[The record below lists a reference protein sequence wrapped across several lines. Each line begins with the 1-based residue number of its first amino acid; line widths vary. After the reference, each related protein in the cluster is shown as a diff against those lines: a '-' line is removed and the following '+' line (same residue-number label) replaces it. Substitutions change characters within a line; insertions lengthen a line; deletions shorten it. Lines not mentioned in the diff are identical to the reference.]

1 LITLSLSHLLYS
13 KKNKEVIMDF
23 DLTEEQKLLHSTLRD
38 FTQKEIAPVA
48 AQIYKDNEFPAET
61 VKKMADLGLF
71 GLIIPEKYGGS
82 GKGVLDL
89 CLAVEELACASAAVD
104 NYLRVSLSLAMV
116 PIIQF
121 GTEEQKRKYLPVHAA
136 GAKMACFALTE
147 AGAGSDPS
155 SLETT
160 AARKNDGYVLNGT
173 KCFTSIGEHS
183 GIVVVFATVD
193 KSLKG
198 RGITAFIVDKETP
211 GCKVGRR
218 EEKLGLHG
226 FISAELNFEDCF
238 VPTENRLGEEG
249 QGFKIA
255 LEALDA
261 SRVTVGAEAVG
272 ISRAAYEAALA
283 YAKERKQFGRPIA
296 DFQAIQWM
304 LADMATQIDAAR
316 LLTWRAARLHDDG
329 RPYVKEAAMA
339 KLFASEACGSIT
351 SKALQ
356 IHGGYGYTKDFPLER
371 YFRDAKITEIYE
383 GTSEIMRLTI
393 ARSLL
398 REG

>member
-1 LITLSLSHLLYS
+1 
-13 KKNKEVIMDF
+13 MDF
-23 DLTEEQKLLHSTLRD
+23 ELTEDQKLLHSTIRD
-38 FTQKEIAPVA
+38 FARKEIVPVA
-48 AQIYKDNEFPAET
+48 SRIDKENEFPAET
-61 VKKMADLGLF
+61 VKKMAGLGLF

-104 NYLRVSLSLAMV
+104 NYLRVSLSLAIV
-116 PIIQF
+116 PIIEF
-121 GTEEQKRKYLPVHAA
+121 GTEEQKQKYLPVHAA
-136 GAKMACFALTE
+136 GEKLACFALTE

-155 SLETT
+155 SMETT
-160 AARKNDGYVLNGT
+160 ATRKGDGYVLNGT
-173 KCFTSIGEHS
+173 KCFISIGEHS
-183 GIVVVFATVD
+183 DIVVVFATVD
-193 KSLKG
+193 KSLGG
-198 RGITAFIVDKETP
+198 RGITAFIVEKGTP
-211 GCKVGRR
+211 GLKVGRR
-218 EEKLGLHG
+218 EEKMGLHG
-226 FISAELNFEDCF
+226 FISSELNFEDCF
-238 VPTENRLGEEG
+238 IPAGNRLGEEG

-261 SRVTVGAEAVG
+261 SRITVGAESVG

-283 YAKERKQFGRPIA
+283 YAKERKQFGEPIA
-296 DFQAIQWM
+296 NFQAIQWM
-304 LADMATQIDAAR
+304 LTDMATQIDAAR
-316 LLTWRAARLHDDG
+316 LLTWRAAKLLDEG
-329 RPYVKEAAMA
+329 KPCVKEAAMA

-356 IHGGYGYTKDFPLER
+356 IHGGYGYTTDFPMER

-393 ARSLL
+393 ARSIL